1 MKQLN
6 GFSQSHAEIYR
17 WWYRDEKEADNKPL
31 FGTDEQRV
39 SLEEMDEPI
48 DMEKDL
54 TIFELKDA
62 VNKALVTLEPRQ
74 ERVLRLRFDF
84 GYTLEEVGRQ
94 LSVSRERV
102 RQIEA
107 KALRML
113 RHPKRGSILSEFV

>member
-1 MKQLN
+1 MSMKDI
-6 GFSQSHAEIYR
+6 AE
-17 WWYRDEKEADNKPL
+17 KLDNKPL
-31 FGTDEQRV
+31 FGTNEQRV

-113 RHPKRGSILSEFV
+113 RHPKRGSILRGFV